1 MEENA
6 RDQGIRPAI
15 IVGLLLTIIGLALAL
30 GGSKLVSVGGSAYYL
45 IAGLSI
51 IACGILFALRQ
62 GAALW
67 LYALI
72 LFATLVWAVWEV
84 GLDWWQLV
92 PRVAILCLI
101 GILLLLPWWRKP
113 LNSRGGSLALVGSI
127 SAAIIVAIA
136 SQFNDPSTIEGTLAN
151 RDATANSVNSAQVA
165 GDDWPAYGGTNAGTH
180 YSSLS
185 QITPDNIADLEE
197 VWRIQTGDEAGPNAP
212 PEITNQN
219 TPLKVNDSLYICT
232 SHSRAMAL
240 SPETGETL
248 WAFDPEISTM
258 GAADFS
264 GWAHMTCRGLAYYD
278 AASYSTDTSS
288 IDAGNESIANG
299 NTASDATPGSANTL
313 AFDIFDSSDI
323 FSLDLSY
330 LWLLFGEEESND
342 TQPMLSDTDVMC
354 PRRLYLPTAD
364 ARLIALNADTG
375 ERCASFGNNGEID
388 LTNNIGSFSPGGYYS
403 TSPATVTENL
413 VILGGHV
420 TDNSSTDEPSGVIR
434 AFDVHTGE
442 LVWNWDSGNPEN
454 TDPLPEGETYTRNS
468 PNVWAP
474 ISVDEGLGLVYLP
487 MGNATPDQYGA
498 NRSEND
504 ETYSAGL
511 VALNLEDG
519 QVEWVYQFVHHDLWD
534 MDTPAQPVLIDLA
547 TSEGTQPAVIQPT
560 KQGSL
565 YVLNR
570 ETGEPIVPIEEV
582 AAPQGAVE
590 GDWTADTQPRS
601 ALNLLPPPLTERDM
615 WGASP
620 FDQMLCRIQFNSL
633 RYEGQYT
640 PPSLEGSI
648 VYPGNVGVMNW
659 GGVAVDPER
668 QALFTGAKYL
678 AFVSTLIPRE
688 EVEEGQGSASEQGLQ
703 PNTGAPYAVELG
715 PLLSVLGLP
724 CQAPSWGDVAGI
736 DLQSNE
742 VVWKHRNGTTRDSM
756 PFGLPIGLNLGVPA
770 LGGPLTTAGG
780 VSFLSGTL
788 DQYLRGYD
796 ITTGEELY
804 KARLPAGGQ
813 ATPMT
818 YTGQDG
824 RQYVV
829 VTAGGHGTFGTK
841 MGDYVIG
848 YALPE

>member
-1 MEENA
+1 MDENK
-6 RDQGIRPAI
+6 RTRGKWPALLL
-15 IVGLLLTIIGLALAL
+15 GLLLIVAGLALAI
-30 GGSKLVSVGGSAYYL
+30 GGGKLLSLGGSAYYL
-45 IAGLSI
+45 IAGTG
-51 IACGILFALRQ
+51 IAASGMLLAMRR

-72 LFATLVWAVWEV
+72 LIATLLWALWEV

-92 PRVAILCLI
+92 PRVAILALI
-101 GILLLLPWWRKP
+101 GIIMLLPWWRKP
-113 LNSRGGSLALVGSI
+113 LHSRGGSLALTASI
-127 SAAIIVAIA
+127 AAAIVVAIA
-136 SQFNDPSTIEGTLAN
+136 SLMDDPAQIEGTLAEN
-151 RDATANSVNSAQVA
+151 RTSGDVNPAQVA

-185 QITPDNIADLEE
+185 QITPDNIGELEE
-197 VWRIQTGDEAGPNAP
+197 VWRIQTGDEPGSNAP

-240 SPETGETL
+240 SPETGETI
-248 WAFDPEISTM
+248 WEFDPQISTQ
-258 GAADFS
+258 GADDFS

-278 AASYSTDTSS
+278 AANYATSDESADAAIDTDTTDELSALFA
-288 IDAGNESIANG
+288 D
-299 NTASDATPGSANTL
+299 SD
-313 AFDIFDSSDI
+313 AFDIDV
-323 FSLDLSY
+323 SLLGG
-330 LWLLFGEEESND
+330 FETTAANEGENAPSAIIS
-342 TQPMLSDTDVMC
+342 QTDVMC

-375 ERCASFGNNGEID
+375 ERCEGFGENGEVE
-388 LTNNIGSFSPGGYYS
+388 LTRNIGGFDPGGYYS

-434 AFDVHTGE
+434 AFDVRTGE
-442 LVWNWDSGNPEN
+442 LVWNWDSGNPDDTTPIE
-454 TDPLPEGETYTRNS
+454 DGETYTRNS
-468 PNVWAP
+468 PNVWPP
-474 ISVDEGLGLVYLP
+474 ISVDEELGLVYLP

-498 NRSEND
+498 DRTEND

-511 VALNLEDG
+511 VALELETG
-519 QVEWVYQFVHHDLWD
+519 QVAWVYQFVHHDLWD
-534 MDTPAQPVLIDLA
+534 MDMPAQPVLIDLA
-547 TSEGTQPAVIQPT
+547 TDEGTQPAVIQPT

-570 ETGEPIVPIEEV
+570 ETGEAIVPIEEIPV
-582 AAPQGAVE
+582 PQGAVE
-590 GDWTADTQPRS
+590 GDWTAETQPRS

-620 FDQMLCRIQFNSL
+620 FDQMMCRIQFNSL

-648 VYPGNVGVMNW
+648 IYPGNVGVMNW

-678 AFVSTLIPRE
+678 AFVSRLIPHD

-703 PNTGAPYAVELG
+703 PNAGAPYAVELG
-715 PLLSVLGLP
+715 PLLSIFDLP
-724 CQAPSWGDVAGI
+724 CQSPSWGDVTGI
-736 DLQSNE
+736 DLQSAE

-756 PFGLPIGLNLGVPA
+756 PLGLPIGLPVGVPA

-780 VSFLSGTL
+780 VTFMSGTL

-818 YTGQDG
+818 YTGADG

-829 VTAGGHGTFGTK
+829 VTAGGHGTFGTL

>member
-1 MEENA
+1 MEESTRNHYKW
-6 RDQGIRPAI
+6 PAI
-15 IVGLLLTIIGLALAL
+15 IVGALLLVAGLVLAIG
-30 GGSKLVSVGGSAYYL
+30 GGKLLSLGGSAYYL
-45 IAGLSI
+45 IAGI
-51 IACGILFALRQ
+51 GFIACGILLAKRHS
-62 GAALW
+62 ATLW

-72 LFATLVWAVWEV
+72 LFATLAWAVWEV

-92 PRVAILCLI
+92 PRVAIPCLI

-113 LNSRGGSLALVGSI
+113 LHSRGGSLALVGSI
-127 SAAIIVAIA
+127 ATAVIVAIA
-136 SQFNDPSTIEGTLAN
+136 SQLNDPATIDGTLAN
-151 RDATANSVNSAQVA
+151 NSLSNTGNVNPAQVA

-185 QITPDNIADLEE
+185 QITPANIGELEE
-197 VWRIQTGDEAGPNAP
+197 VWRIQTGDKAGPNAP

-219 TPLKVNDSLYICT
+219 TPLKVNGNLYICT

-248 WAFDPEISTM
+248 WEFDPEISTM
-258 GAADFS
+258 GADDFS

-278 AASYSTDTSS
+278 AANYSTPGETS
-288 IDAGNESIANG
+288 ESG
-299 NTASDATPGSANTL
+299 LPASY
-313 AFDIFDSSDI
+313 DIFDNGDI
-323 FSLDLSY
+323 FSLDLSF
-330 LWLLFGEEESND
+330 LALLFGLEEDSN
-342 TQPMLSDTDVMC
+342 TQPMLSETDVMC

-375 ERCASFGNNGEID
+375 ERCANFGNNGEVD
-388 LTNNIGSFSPGGYYS
+388 LTNNIGDFAPGGYYS

-442 LVWNWDSGNPEN
+442 LVWNWDSGNPDE
-454 TDPLPEGETYTRNS
+454 TAPLPEGETYTRNS

-474 ISVDEGLGLVYLP
+474 ISVDEALGMVYLP

-498 NRSEND
+498 NRTEND
-504 ETYSAGL
+504 ETYSASL

-547 TSEGTQPAVIQPT
+547 TNDGIQTAVIQPT

-582 AAPQGAVE
+582 AVPQGAVD
-590 GDWTADTQPRS
+590 GDWTAATQPRS
-601 ALNLLPPPLTERDM
+601 ALNLLPAPLTERDM

-620 FDQMLCRIQFNSL
+620 FDQMMCRIQFNSL

-678 AFVSTLIPRE
+678 AFVSTLIPRD

-715 PLLSVLGLP
+715 PLLSILGLP

-756 PFGLPIGLNLGVPA
+756 PFNLPIGLNVGVPA
-770 LGGPLTTAGG
+770 LGGPLTTGGG
-780 VSFLSGTL
+780 VAFMSGTL

-796 ITTGEELY
+796 ITTGAELY

-818 YTGQDG
+818 YTGSNG

>member
-1 MEENA
+1 MEE
-6 RDQGIRPAI
+6 RKRGKWPAL
-15 IVGLLLTIIGLALAL
+15 VLGLILLIAGLALAI
-30 GGSKLVSVGGSAYYL
+30 GGGKLLSLGGSAYYL
-45 IAGLSI
+45 IAGVGVMVSGVL
-51 IACGILFALRQ
+51 LALRK

-72 LFATLVWAVWEV
+72 LLATLAWALWEV

-92 PRVAILCLI
+92 PRVAIPCLI
-101 GILLLLPWWRKP
+101 GIVLLLPWWRKP

-127 SAAIIVAIA
+127 TAAIIVAIA
-136 SQFNDPSTIEGTLAN
+136 SQFSAPGTIEGSLADN
-151 RDATANSVNSAQVA
+151 RQANANSVNPAQVA

-180 YSSLS
+180 YSSLD
-185 QITPDNIADLEE
+185 QITPENIGELKE

-232 SHSRAMAL
+232 SHSRAMSL
-240 SPETGETL
+240 DPETGETL
-248 WAFDPEISTM
+248 WSFDPDISTM
-258 GAADFS
+258 GADDFS

-278 AASYSTDTSS
+278 AENYADNQAASDVDASDT
-288 IDAGNESIANG
+288 NESDTRISTALFNDADSFAIDLSFLLFFG
-299 NTASDATPGSANTL
+299 GADTTDDNTAPSM
-313 AFDIFDSSDI
+313 
-323 FSLDLSY
+323 
-330 LWLLFGEEESND
+330 
-342 TQPMLSDTDVMC
+342 MLSETDVMC

-375 ERCASFGNNGEID
+375 ERCANFGNNGEVD
-388 LTNNIGSFSPGGYYS
+388 LTNNMGDITPGGYYS
-403 TSPATVTENL
+403 TSPPTVTENL

-442 LVWNWDSGNPEN
+442 LVWNWDSGNPDD
-454 TDPLPEGETYTRNS
+454 TAPLPEGETYTRNS

-474 ISVDEGLGLVYLP
+474 ISVDEDLGLVYLP

-511 VALNLEDG
+511 VALDLASG
-519 QVEWVYQFVHHDLWD
+519 QVDWVYQFVHHDLWD
-534 MDTPAQPVLIDLA
+534 MDTPAQPVLMDIA
-547 TSEGTQPAVIQPT
+547 TDNGTQPAVIQPT

-582 AAPQGAVE
+582 PAPQGAVE
-590 GDWTADTQPRS
+590 GDWTAETQPRS
-601 ALNLLPPPLTERDM
+601 ALNLLPPPLTGRDM

-620 FDQMLCRIQFNSL
+620 FDQMMCRIQFHSL

-678 AFVSTLIPRE
+678 AFVSKLVPRDQ
-688 EVEEGQGSASEQGLQ
+688 VEEGQGSASEQGLQ
-703 PNTGAPYAVELG
+703 ANAGAPYAVELG

-742 VVWKHRNGTTRDSM
+742 VVWKHPNGTTRDSM
-756 PFGLPIGLNLGVPA
+756 PFDLPIGLNVGVPA

-788 DQYLRGYD
+788 DQYLRGYN
-796 ITTGEELY
+796 ITTGEELF

>member
-1 MEENA
+1 MDEHL
-6 RDQGIRPAI
+6 RTHSRWPLLLL
-15 IVGLLLTIIGLALAL
+15 GLLLVAAGLALAI
-30 GGSKLVSVGGSAYYL
+30 GGGKLLSVGGSAYYL
-45 IAGLSI
+45 ITGI
-51 IACGILFALRQ
+51 GVIASGVLLAMRR

-72 LFATLVWAVWEV
+72 LFATLVWALWEV

-101 GILLLLPWWRKP
+101 GIILLLPWWRKP
-113 LNSRGGSLALVGSI
+113 LHSRGGSLALVGSI
-127 SAAIIVAIA
+127 IAAILVAIA
-136 SQFNDPSTIEGTLAN
+136 SQLSDPGRIEGTISNPNEA
-151 RDATANSVNSAQVA
+151 ASTVNPAQVA

-180 YSSLS
+180 YSSLE
-185 QITPDNIADLEE
+185 QITPDNIGELEE
-197 VWRIQTGDEAGPNAP
+197 VWRIQTGDVAGPSAP

-219 TPLKVNDSLYICT
+219 TPLKANDSLYICT

-248 WAFDPEISTM
+248 WEFDPEVSTL
-258 GAADFS
+258 GAEDFS
-264 GWAHMTCRGLAYYD
+264 LWAHMTCRGLAYYD
-278 AASYSTDTSS
+278 AANYAAGSDTSETADDS
-288 IDAGNESIANG
+288 EAGNNSAATSD
-299 NTASDATPGSANTL
+299 TALS
-313 AFDIFDSSDI
+313 FDIFDNNDI
-323 FSLDLSY
+323 FSLDLSF
-330 LWLLFGEEESND
+330 LSLMFGAENEGNS
-342 TQPMLSDTDVMC
+342 QPMLSETDVMC

-375 ERCASFGNNGEID
+375 ERCANFGENGEVD
-388 LTNNIGSFSPGGYYS
+388 LTNNIGDFDPGGYYS

-442 LVWNWDSGNPEN
+442 LVWNWDSGNPDDTE
-454 TDPLPEGETYTRNS
+454 PLAEGETYTRNS

-474 ISVDEGLGLVYLP
+474 ISVDEELGMVYLP

-511 VALNLEDG
+511 VALNLADG

-534 MDTPAQPVLIDLA
+534 MDTPAQPVLIDLV
-547 TSEGTQPAVIQPT
+547 TNEGPQPAVIQPT

-582 AAPQGAVE
+582 PAPQGAVE
-590 GDWTADTQPRS
+590 GDWTAETQPRS

-620 FDQMLCRIQFNSL
+620 FDQMMCRIQFNSL

-678 AFVSTLIPRE
+678 AFVSTLVPRE

-703 PNTGAPYAVELG
+703 PNAGAPYAVELG

-736 DLQSNE
+736 DLQSAE

-756 PFGLPIGLNLGVPA
+756 PFDLPIGLNVGVPA

-796 ITTGEELY
+796 ITTGEEVY

-818 YTGQDG
+818 YTGEDG

>member
-1 MEENA
+1 MEESTRA
-6 RDQGIRPAI
+6 HSKWPAI
-15 IVGLLLTIIGLALAL
+15 IVGLLLFIIGLVLAF

-51 IACGILFALRQ
+51 IACGILFALRK

-72 LFATLVWAVWEV
+72 LFATLVWALWEV

-113 LNSRGGSLALVGSI
+113 LHSKGGSLALVGSI
-127 SAAIIVAIA
+127 TAAVIVAIA
-136 SQFNDPSTIEGTLAN
+136 SQFNDPGTIEGSLA
-151 RDATANSVNSAQVA
+151 ANNQSTTDSVNPAQVA

-180 YSSLS
+180 YSSLD
-185 QITPDNIADLEE
+185 QITPENIGELEE
-197 VWRIQTGDEAGPNAP
+197 VWRIQTGDKAGPNAP

-258 GAADFS
+258 GADDFS

-278 AASYSTDTSS
+278 AANYSTDTNDSATDS
-288 IDAGNESIANG
+288 TEVTN
-299 NTASDATPGSANTL
+299 SDAAPNSATAL
-313 AFDIFDSSDI
+313 SFDIFDDSDI
-323 FSLDLSY
+323 FSLDLSF
-330 LWLLFGEEESND
+330 LSLLFGVEEENGAPQ
-342 TQPMLSDTDVMC
+342 QPMLSETDVMC

-388 LTNNIGSFSPGGYYS
+388 LTNNIGDFSPGGYYS

-420 TDNSSTDEPSGVIR
+420 TDNSSIDEPSGVIR

-442 LVWNWDSGNPEN
+442 LVWNWDSGNPDD
-454 TDPLPEGETYTRNS
+454 TDPLPEGETYTRGS

-474 ISVDEGLGLVYLP
+474 ISVDEELGLVYLP

-498 NRSEND
+498 DRTEND

-534 MDTPAQPVLIDLA
+534 MDSPAQPVLIDLA
-547 TSEGTQPAVIQPT
+547 TSDGTQPAVIQPT

-582 AAPQGAVE
+582 PAPQGAVE
-590 GDWTADTQPRS
+590 GDWTAETQPRS
-601 ALNLLPPPLTERDM
+601 ALNLLPSPLTERDM

-620 FDQMLCRIQFNSL
+620 FDQMMCRIQFNSL

-703 PNTGAPYAVELG
+703 ANEGAPYAVELG

-756 PFGLPIGLNLGVPA
+756 PFDLPIGLNVGVPA

-796 ITTGEELY
+796 ITTGEELF

>member
-1 MEENA
+1 MEQNTRA
-6 RDQGIRPAI
+6 RSKWPAI
-15 IVGLLLTIIGLALAL
+15 VLGLLLAAAGLALAI
-30 GGSKLVSVGGSAYYL
+30 GGGKLLSLGGSAYYL
-45 IAGLSI
+45 IAGVAVI
-51 IACGILFALRQ
+51 VAGILLALRK

-67 LYALI
+67 LYAAI
-72 LFATLVWAVWEV
+72 LFATLVWALWEV

-92 PRVAILCLI
+92 PRVAIPCLI
-101 GILLLLPWWRKP
+101 AIIMLLPWWRKP
-113 LNSRGGSLALVGSI
+113 LRSRGGSLALAASI
-127 SAAIIVAIA
+127 AAAILVAIA
-136 SQFNDPSTIEGTLAN
+136 SQFDDPAHIEGTLADN
-151 RDATANSVNSAQVA
+151 RASTEANPAQVA

-180 YSSLS
+180 YSSLD
-185 QITPDNIADLEE
+185 QITPENVGELEE
-197 VWRIQTGDEAGPNAP
+197 VWRIQTGDEPGPNAP

-248 WAFDPEISTM
+248 WEFDPEISTQ
-258 GAADFS
+258 GAEDFS

-278 AASYSTDTSS
+278 AANYAGGAADSEDDSTDTAAAPSPLFA
-288 IDAGNESIANG
+288 D
-299 NTASDATPGSANTL
+299 SDAFAIDVSLLNGFDTTATDEGENAPSA
-313 AFDIFDSSDI
+313 IIS
-323 FSLDLSY
+323 
-330 LWLLFGEEESND
+330 
-342 TQPMLSDTDVMC
+342 QTDVMC

-375 ERCASFGNNGEID
+375 EPCAGFGDNGEVD
-388 LTNNIGSFSPGGYYS
+388 LTRNIGSFDPGGYYS

-434 AFDVHTGE
+434 AFDVRTGE
-442 LVWNWDSGNPEN
+442 LVWNWDSGNPEE
-454 TDPLPEGETYTRNS
+454 TEPLADDETYTRNS

-474 ISVDEGLGLVYLP
+474 ISVDEDLGLVYLP

-498 NRSEND
+498 NRTEND

-511 VALNLEDG
+511 VALELETG
-519 QVEWVYQFVHHDLWD
+519 QVAWVYQFVHHDLWD
-534 MDTPAQPVLIDLA
+534 MDMPAQPVLIDLA
-547 TSEGTQPAVIQPT
+547 TDEGTQPAVIQPT

-570 ETGEPIVPIEEV
+570 ETGEPIVPIEEIP
-582 AAPQGAVE
+582 APQGAVE
-590 GDWTADTQPRS
+590 GDWTAETQPRS

-615 WGASP
+615 WGATP
-620 FDQMLCRIQFNSL
+620 FDQMMCRIQFNSL

-678 AFVSTLIPRE
+678 AFVSRLIPRDD
-688 EVEEGQGSASEQGLQ
+688 VEEGQGSASEQGLQ
-703 PNTGAPYAVELG
+703 PNAGAPYAVELG
-715 PLLSVLGLP
+715 PLLSIFDLP

-736 DLQSNE
+736 DLQSAD

-756 PFGLPIGLNLGVPA
+756 PLGLPIGLPVGVPA

-780 VSFLSGTL
+780 VTFMSGTL
-788 DQYLRGYD
+788 DQYLRAYD

-818 YTGQDG
+818 YTGADG

-829 VTAGGHGTFGTK
+829 ISAGGHGTFGTK

>member
-1 MEENA
+1 MDENTRA
-6 RDQGIRPAI
+6 RGKWPA
-15 IVGLLLTIIGLALAL
+15 LLLGLFLVVAGLALAI
-30 GGSKLVSVGGSAYYL
+30 GGGKLISLGGSAYYL
-45 IAGLSI
+45 IAGI
-51 IACGILFALRQ
+51 GIAATGILLAMRR

-67 LYALI
+67 LYAVILI
-72 LFATLVWAVWEV
+72 ATLLWALWEV

-92 PRVAILCLI
+92 PRVAILALI
-101 GILLLLPWWRKP
+101 GIIMLLPWWRKP
-113 LNSRGGSLALVGSI
+113 LHSRGGSLALTASI
-127 SAAIIVAIA
+127 AAAIVVAIA
-136 SQFNDPSTIEGTLAN
+136 SLMDDPAQIEGTLAEN
-151 RDATANSVNSAQVA
+151 RASGDVNPAQVA

-185 QITPDNIADLEE
+185 QITPENIGELEE
-197 VWRIQTGDEAGPNAP
+197 VWRIQTGDEPRPNAP

-240 SPETGETL
+240 SPETGETI
-248 WAFDPEISTM
+248 WEFDPQISTQ
-258 GAADFS
+258 GADDFS

-278 AASYSTDTSS
+278 AANYATSGDESADVDTDT
-288 IDAGNESIANG
+288 
-299 NTASDATPGSANTL
+299 TAETSALFADSD
-313 AFDIFDSSDI
+313 AFDIDV
-323 FSLDLSY
+323 SLLGGFEATATDE
-330 LWLLFGEEESND
+330 GENAPSAIIS
-342 TQPMLSDTDVMC
+342 QTDVMC

-375 ERCASFGNNGEID
+375 EPCEGFGENGEVD
-388 LTNNIGSFSPGGYYS
+388 LTRNIGSFDPGGYYS

-434 AFDVHTGE
+434 AFDVRTGE
-442 LVWNWDSGNPEN
+442 LVWNWDSGNPEE
-454 TDPLPEGETYTRNS
+454 TEPLADDETYTRNS

-474 ISVDEGLGLVYLP
+474 ISVDEDLGLVYLP

-498 NRSEND
+498 DRTEND

-511 VALNLEDG
+511 VALNLDDG
-519 QVEWVYQFVHHDLWD
+519 QVAWVYQFVHHDLWD
-534 MDTPAQPVLIDLA
+534 MDMPAQPVLIDLA
-547 TSEGTQPAVIQPT
+547 TNEGTQPAVIQPT

-570 ETGEPIVPIEEV
+570 ETGEPIVPIEEIP
-582 AAPQGAVE
+582 APQGAIE
-590 GDWTADTQPRS
+590 GDWTAETQPRS

-620 FDQMLCRIQFNSL
+620 FDQMMCRIQFNSL

-678 AFVSTLIPRE
+678 AFVSRLIPRD

-715 PLLSVLGLP
+715 PLLSIFDLP

-736 DLQSNE
+736 DLQSAE

-756 PFGLPIGLNLGVPA
+756 PLGLPIGLPVGVPA

-780 VSFLSGTL
+780 VTFMSGTL

-818 YTGQDG
+818 YTGADG

-829 VTAGGHGTFGTK
+829 VTAGGHGTFGTL

>member
-1 MEENA
+1 MEESTRA
-6 RDQGIRPAI
+6 HSKWPAI
-15 IVGLLLTIIGLALAL
+15 IVGLLLFIIGLVLAF

-51 IACGILFALRQ
+51 IACGILFALRK

-72 LFATLVWAVWEV
+72 LFATLVWALWEV

-113 LNSRGGSLALVGSI
+113 LHSKGGSLALVGSI
-127 SAAIIVAIA
+127 TAAVIVAIA
-136 SQFNDPSTIEGTLAN
+136 SQFNDPGTIEGSLA
-151 RDATANSVNSAQVA
+151 ANNQSTTDSVNPAQVA

-180 YSSLS
+180 YSSLD
-185 QITPDNIADLEE
+185 QITPENIGELEE
-197 VWRIQTGDEAGPNAP
+197 VWRIQTGDKAGPNAP

-258 GAADFS
+258 GADDFS

-278 AASYSTDTSS
+278 AANYSTDTNDSATDS
-288 IDAGNESIANG
+288 TEVTN
-299 NTASDATPGSANTL
+299 SDAAPNSATAL
-313 AFDIFDSSDI
+313 SFDIFDDSDI
-323 FSLDLSY
+323 FSLNLSF
-330 LWLLFGEEESND
+330 LSLLFGVEEENGAPQ
-342 TQPMLSDTDVMC
+342 QPMLSETDVMC

-388 LTNNIGSFSPGGYYS
+388 LTNNIGDFSPGGYYS

-420 TDNSSTDEPSGVIR
+420 TDNSSIDEPSGVIR

-442 LVWNWDSGNPEN
+442 LVWNWDSGNPDDTN
-454 TDPLPEGETYTRNS
+454 PLPEGETYTRGS

-474 ISVDEGLGLVYLP
+474 ISVDEELGLVYLP

-498 NRSEND
+498 DRTEND

-534 MDTPAQPVLIDLA
+534 MDSPAQPVLIDLA
-547 TSEGTQPAVIQPT
+547 TSDGTQPAVIQPT

-582 AAPQGAVE
+582 PAPQGAVE
-590 GDWTADTQPRS
+590 GDWTAETQPRS

-620 FDQMLCRIQFNSL
+620 FDQMMCRIQFNSL

-703 PNTGAPYAVELG
+703 ANEGAPYAVELG

-756 PFGLPIGLNLGVPA
+756 PFDLPIGLNVGVPA

>member
-1 MEENA
+1 MEEST
-6 RDQGIRPAI
+6 RDHGKGPAI
-15 IVGLLLTIIGLALAL
+15 VAGLLLLIVGLALAL

-51 IACGILFALRQ
+51 IACGVLFALRR

-72 LFATLVWAVWEV
+72 LFATLVWALWEV

-113 LNSRGGSLALVGSI
+113 LHSKGGSLALVGSI
-127 SAAIIVAIA
+127 AAAVIVAIA
-136 SQFNDPSTIEGTLAN
+136 SQFNDPGAIEGSLATN
-151 RDATANSVNSAQVA
+151 RSSTADSVNPAQVA
-165 GDDWPAYGGTNAGTH
+165 DDDWPAYGGTNAGTH
-180 YSSLS
+180 YSSLD
-185 QITPDNIADLEE
+185 QITPDNIGELEE
-197 VWRIQTGDEAGPNAP
+197 VWRIQTGDKAGPNAP

-258 GAADFS
+258 GADDFS

-278 AASYSTDTSS
+278 AANYSTDTS
-288 IDAGNESIANG
+288 DAATDSTEETN
-299 NTASDATPGSANTL
+299 SDATPNSATAL
-313 AFDIFDSSDI
+313 SFDIFDSNDI
-323 FSLDLSY
+323 FSLDLSF
-330 LWLLFGEEESND
+330 LSLMFGAEEENG
-342 TQPMLSDTDVMC
+342 TPQPMLSETDVMC

-375 ERCASFGNNGEID
+375 ERCASFGDNGEID
-388 LTNNIGSFSPGGYYS
+388 LTNNIGEFSPGGYYS
-403 TSPATVTENL
+403 TSPPTVTENL

-442 LVWNWDSGNPEN
+442 LVWNWDSGNPDN

-474 ISVDEGLGLVYLP
+474 ISVDEELGLVYLP

-498 NRSEND
+498 NRTEND

-511 VALNLEDG
+511 VALNVDDG
-519 QVEWVYQFVHHDLWD
+519 QVAWVYQFVHHDLWD

-547 TSEGTQPAVIQPT
+547 TNEGTQPAVIQPT

-582 AAPQGAVE
+582 PVPQGAVE
-590 GDWTADTQPRS
+590 GDWTAETQPRS
-601 ALNLLPPPLTERDM
+601 ALNLLPSPLTERDM

-620 FDQMLCRIQFNSL
+620 FDQMMCRIQFNSL

-678 AFVSTLIPRE
+678 AFVSTLVPRE
-688 EVEEGQGSASEQGLQ
+688 EVEEAEGSASEQGLQ
-703 PNTGAPYAVELG
+703 INAGAPYAVKLG

-756 PFGLPIGLNLGVPA
+756 PFDLPIGLNVGVPA